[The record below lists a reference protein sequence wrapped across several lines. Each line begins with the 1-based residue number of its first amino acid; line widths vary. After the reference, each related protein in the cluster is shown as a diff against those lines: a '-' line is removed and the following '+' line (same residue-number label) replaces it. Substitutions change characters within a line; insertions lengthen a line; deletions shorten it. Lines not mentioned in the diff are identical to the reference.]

1 MGLTTYVDFG
11 HREKARGCAA
21 VFPARGNGAETGQ
34 GQRGTGKLQEV
45 FDRFDT

>member
-1 MGLTTYVDFG
+1 MRQTACVLVAQLCLPPEASAPG
-11 HREKARGCAA
+11 
-21 VFPARGNGAETGQ
+21 PGQ

>member
-1 MGLTTYVDFG
+1 MSEPSEEEQGMATA
-11 HREKARGCAA
+11 H
-21 VFPARGNGAETGQ
+21 FPVAPTPGPGQ